1 MRSPPA
7 YPSETMPSAISQTRM
22 KSRTNV
28 SSQRRL
34 WPGKWS
40 QVLWWMWTFELW
52 LPQPATEDEIN
63 RQSSITSTYDSRQWK
78 QDGQKQ
84 GLLGLSGQWNEK
96 LKWGNTFFNLKCLWP
111 SATLREKKHCQQPWL
126 FPFYCNYK
134 YLEFHYMQQGQVN
147 RSMTAVTDSTRLS
160 ATLQR
165 AVVWCSWKVKAIFQ
179 HPHTRWKGEIFS
191 LLPWCVSCLK
201 IIHTCFLCHEM
212 CSFLAL
218 TIDCFARQKVN
229 R

>member
-1 MRSPPA
+1 MKSVIRSPPA

-63 RQSSITSTYDSRQWK
+63 RQSSITSTYDSRQRK
-78 QDGQKQ
+78 QDEQKQ

-96 LKWGNTFFNLKCLWP
+96 LKWGDTFFNLKCLWP
-111 SATLREKKHCQQPWL
+111 SATLREK
-126 FPFYCNYK
+126 NT
-134 YLEFHYMQQGQVN
+134 VN
-147 RSMTAVTDSTRLS
+147 NLD
-160 ATLQR
+160 
-165 AVVWCSWKVKAIFQ
+165 
-179 HPHTRWKGEIFS
+179 
-191 LLPWCVSCLK
+191 
-201 IIHTCFLCHEM
+201 CFLFTAAINILNFII
-212 CSFLAL
+212 CSK
-218 TIDCFARQKVN
+218 AR
-229 R
+229 